1 MLIENSNSYPFFPLF
16 IDLILFTRL
25 ISAQEK
31 KMHCS
36 FLVFFFFFL
45 DFLLQS
51 DFVIS
56 QTDGNVTVGLS
67 LVADGNDGRW
77 VSSSGDCALGFHQM
91 EDKDNFLLSIR
102 YEKIPEKT
110 FLWYPNTDDY
120 LAPRGSKLNL
130 TADRGLV
137 LINPQGEEKSISD
150 PIIGTVSYGLMEDT
164 GNFVLVDRNSERLWE
179 SFNHSTD
186 TILPGQTLV
195 EGSKLSSRLGESNF
209 SRGRFQL
216 NLLQNGKLELST
228 INIPSD
234 FKNFEPY
241 FSNGIGNGSDS
252 SVSQLVFNQ
261 SAYIFLR
268 RNDGQQLVLSQGEL
282 GATTAF
288 YHRATLDRDGVFTH
302 YRHPKNDNGGWSAI
316 WSVPENICLH
326 IPTAK
331 GSGVCGYNRICRL
344 TNDKRPDCQC
354 PRPFNVVDPSDEYRG
369 CVPEFLQSC
378 KNDQDFEDYYLNNL
392 TNIDWPTSDYE
403 QLQPYEENDCRSCCL
418 NDCMCAVAIFRN
430 NTCYKKKLPLSNGRI
445 DSSLN
450 GKAFIKMKKSSSD
463 PVGENSPGNRKR
475 TPNSLVIL
483 ISVFLGS
490 SVFVNFILL
499 GVICFGFLLIYQN
512 KIGGKSSVKKGE
524 DILERNLCCFSY
536 KEVEN
541 ATDGFKE
548 ELGRG
553 SFGIVYKGTI
563 AKTGT
568 VAVKKLDRLIG
579 EGDTEFRTEVNVI
592 GQTHHKNLVQLLGF
606 CAEGSNRLLVYEFMK
621 NGTLAQFLFGELKLT
636 WNQRTQIA
644 IGIAKGLVYLHD
656 ECSTQ
661 IIHCDIKPHN
671 ILLDDYYSPRISDF
685 GLAKLMRMDQ
695 SETHTAIR
703 GTKGYVAPEWF
714 RNMPITVKADVYS
727 YGVLLLEIICCRKN
741 VDLELGG
748 EEAILTYWAY
758 DCYREAKISDLI
770 QPDSEASNDSKKL
783 ERFLTVAIWCVQED
797 PHLRPTMKK
806 VMLMLE
812 GIVEVLVPPCPSP
825 YSSFMQN

>member
-1 MLIENSNSYPFFPLF
+1 
-16 IDLILFTRL
+16 
-25 ISAQEK
+25 
-31 KMHCS
+31 MHCS
-36 FLVFFFFFL
+36 YVFFFFL
-45 DFLLQS
+45 LNFLLQS

-56 QTDGNVTVGLS
+56 QTNGNVTVGLS
-67 LVADGNDGRW
+67 LVADGNDARW
-77 VSSSGDCALGFHQM
+77 ISSSGDFALGFHQM
-91 EDKDNFLLSIR
+91 EDKDSFLLSIW

-110 FLWYPNTDDY
+110 IIWYANTDDN

-150 PIIGTVSYGLMEDT
+150 PIIGTVSHGSMEDN

-186 TILPGQTLV
+186 TILPGQILV
-195 EGSKLSSRLGESNF
+195 EGSTLYSRLAESNF

-241 FSNGIGNGSDS
+241 FSNGIGNDSGSS
-252 SVSQLVFNQ
+252 ISQLVFNQ

-268 RNDGQQLVLSQGEL
+268 RNNGQELVLSQGEL
-282 GATTAF
+282 GQSTTF

-316 WSVPENICLH
+316 WSIPDNICLH
-326 IPTAK
+326 IPMPK

-354 PRPFNVVDPSDEYRG
+354 PRPFILVDPSDEYRG

-378 KNDQDFEDYYLNNL
+378 EKNEQDFEDYYLNNV

-403 QLQPYEENDCRSCCL
+403 QLQPYEENDCRSSCL

-450 GKAFIKMKKSSSD
+450 GKAFIKMKKGTSG
-463 PVGENSPGNRKR
+463 PVGENSPGGTNGKR
-475 TPNSLVIL
+475 TQNSLVIL

-490 SVFVNFILL
+490 SVFINFILL
-499 GVICFGFLLIYQN
+499 GVICLGFLLIYQN
-512 KIGGKSSVKKGE
+512 KIGKSSVKGE
-524 DILERNLCCFSY
+524 DVLERNLCCFSY
-536 KEVEN
+536 KELEN
-541 ATDGFKE
+541 ATNGFKE

-568 VAVKKLDRLIG
+568 DPVAVKKLDRFIR

-636 WNQRTQIA
+636 WNQRRQIA
-644 IGIAKGLVYLHD
+644 VGIAKGLVYLHD

-661 IIHCDIKPHN
+661 IIHCDIKPQN

-685 GLAKLMRMDQ
+685 GLAKLLRIDQ

-727 YGVLLLEIICCRKN
+727 FGVLLLEIICCRKN

-748 EEAILTYWAY
+748 EQAILTYWAY
-758 DCYREAKISDLI
+758 DCYQEGKISDLI
-770 QPDSEASNDSKKL
+770 EGDSEASNDMKKL
-783 ERFLTVAIWCVQED
+783 ERFLTVAIWCIQED

-825 YSSFMQN
+825 YSSFMKN